1 MLKTLS
7 LKHLPTHEFCT
18 YAKRD
23 FSKAQQ
29 SMLHDHDF
37 HELFWIEEGQ
47 GWHWVNGQKRSL
59 ESGDLIL
66 VRASDVHG
74 FSAMKDGGHMRIV
87 NFAFF
92 ADIWTH
98 FLERYFSKKR
108 VFFEVK
114 NIEKREYNL
123 SADQL
128 SALRHAARD
137 LDSGTRDRFSVERF
151 LFDVLGILRKSPSPL
166 ENHRTPPWIREACEK
181 IRQNGSFQGGTLKL
195 SKLACRTPEHVA
207 REFKRYLNKTP
218 TEVVNEA
225 RMSYAA
231 MKLATSNE
239 EIVQIAFDCGIENL
253 SHFYHLFRVRY
264 GMSPRAYRVEQ
275 QSVLNPKGLRS

>member
-1 MLKTLS
+1 MLNTLS
-7 LKHLPTHEFCT
+7 LNHLPKHEFCT

-23 FSKAQQ
+23 FGKGKH

-59 ESGDLIL
+59 ESGDLAL

-74 FSAMKDGGHMRIV
+74 FSATKDGGHMRIV

-98 FLERYFSKKR
+98 FLNRYFSKKR

-114 NIEKREYNL
+114 NIEQREYNL

-151 LFDVLGILRKSPSPL
+151 LFDVLGILRDNPSPS
-166 ENHRTPPWIREACEK
+166 ENKRIPRWIPDVCER
-181 IRQNGSFQGGTLKL
+181 IRQDRSFQGGTLKL
-195 SKLACRTPEHVA
+195 ARLACKTPEHVA
-207 REFKRYLNKTP
+207 REFKRHLNKTP

-239 EIVQIAFDCGIENL
+239 EIVQISFDCGIENL
-253 SHFYHLFRVRY
+253 SHFYHLFRIRY
-264 GMSPRAYRVEQ
+264 GLSPRAYRKEQ
-275 QSVLNPKGLRS
+275 QSVLNPTVIKS